1 MGLPCFCFPTL
12 DSRISKRSLTVK
24 LFAKSAVIPA
34 LMLSLTLCGGLR
46 AHADNIAEVAE
57 KNGHFKT
64 LLSLVK
70 AAGLTDALTGPGPLT
85 VFAPTDAAFAKVP
98 KATVA
103 MLSKPENKEKLAD
116 LLKYHIVSGKVAA
129 ADVLKM
135 KSPSFVDS
143 LAGPKIKVT
152 HTSKGVMVN
161 QAKVVTPDVAADN
174 GVIHV
179 IDAVIMPPA
188 AKSNKMS
195 SSKTSGSSKME
206 IMDNGR
212 VKL

>member
-1 MGLPCFCFPTL
+1 M
-12 DSRISKRSLTVK
+12 K
-24 LFAKSAVIPA
+24 LFAKTAVVPA
-34 LMLSLTLCGGLR
+34 LLLSLTLLTGLR
-46 AHADNIAEVAE
+46 ASADNIAEVAE

-70 AAGLTDALTGPGPLT
+70 AAGLTDALTGAGPLT

-103 MLSKPENKEKLAD
+103 MLSKPENKDKLAE
-116 LLKYHIVSGKVAA
+116 LLKYHILSGKVAA

-135 KSPSFVDS
+135 KSPSYVDS

-152 HTSKGVMVN
+152 HTSEGVMVN

-188 AKSNKMS
+188 VKTSKMS
-195 SSKTSGSSKME
+195 GNKTTSNSSKME

-212 VKL
+212 IKL

>member
-1 MGLPCFCFPTL
+1 M
-12 DSRISKRSLTVK
+12 
-24 LFAKSAVIPA
+24 FAKTALMPA
-34 LMLSLTLCGGLR
+34 LMMSLTLCAGLR

-70 AAGLTDALTGPGPLT
+70 AAGLTDALTGAGPLT

-103 MLSKPENKEKLAD
+103 MLSKPENKDKLAD
-116 LLKYHIVSGKVAA
+116 LLKYHIISGKVGA

-135 KSPSFVDS
+135 KSPSYVEL

-152 HTSKGVMVN
+152 HTAKGVMVN

-179 IDAVIMPPA
+179 IDAVIMPAA
-188 AKSNKMS
+188 AKTAKM
-195 SSKTSGSSKME
+195 SKTSSSSSLMKP
-206 IMDNGR
+206 MDNGR
-212 VKL
+212 IKM